1 MSTDSATTET
11 RPATGH
17 IGLWFVL
24 IAGVAIAGGLWLG
37 LTTFGGP
44 PRPAPPP
51 VLQAGTMLPQP
62 KPLADFVLTDQDGH
76 PFSLANL
83 SERWTFLA
91 IGYTYCPDICL
102 MTLATFD
109 AIKDG
114 IVEAAA
120 ERGDRT
126 PAQFLFVSVDPERD
140 TPERLSQYVR
150 YFDPVFLG
158 ATGDEAQL
166 QALTAQLGLL
176 YARVEGQ
183 ETAMGYSMDHSGSIL
198 LVDPLGRLAAI
209 FSRPHDPSAM
219 SADFHAIE
227 TDYEARP

>member
-1 MSTDSATTET
+1 MSTDSATTGK

-17 IGLWFVL
+17 IGLWLVL
-24 IAGVAIAGGLWLG
+24 VAGVAIAGGLWLG
-37 LTTFGGP
+37 VTTFGRL

-62 KPLADFVLTDQDGH
+62 KPLADFVLKDQDGH

-91 IGYTYCPDICL
+91 IGYTHCPDICL

-109 AIKDG
+109 AINDRV
-114 IVEAAA
+114 VEAAA
-120 ERGDRT
+120 ERGDRA

-150 YFDPVFLG
+150 YFDPDFLG
-158 ATGDEAQL
+158 ATGEGAQL
-166 QALTAQLGLL
+166 HALTAQLGLL

-183 ETAMGYSMDHSGSIL
+183 DTAMGYSMDHSASIL

-209 FSRPHDPSAM
+209 FSSPHDPSAM
-219 SADFHAIE
+219 ATDFLSIE
-227 TDYEARP
+227 TNYEARP